1 MFTTKSSSLGNHS
14 SCSSSL
20 QHMLWSDQS
29 SSTNSSLPRVGT
41 SPRTIFHPQPL
52 RGARSGLLR
61 FRSLSPE
68 QPWSVLGQRGS
79 QASRDET
86 DDRTT
91 HPSVQPTN
99 CDGPLYMSREQSSPP
114 KYRKSHR
121 CDDSRSE
128 IGCSPR
134 IPQDLPSR
142 ITCHQRKSPELTSTL
157 LEDTPSE
164 CSRLPL
170 VEQGAYDEQ
179 TVAATCG
186 SISRRPSST
195 TDRTDEDA
203 LSPLSPEL
211 PSEIDPQELLDF
223 LHEFEEERRCSKRNQ
238 TEPSP
243 HPTET
248 HCDNSSYS
256 RPSDEVERQR
266 GQHQVRQSAQ
276 NSTASD
282 IAQPPSSRN
291 HASQRTT
298 SPDDLHNF
306 LSADDSIPSLL
317 VKAPDSVPAPSK
329 SESRYRPPELFIGR
343 FVSDSQNHTRRLKTR
358 RKSDRLD
365 IRALPNYDDDSIDEG
380 T

>member
-1 MFTTKSSSLGNHS
+1 M
-14 SCSSSL
+14 SC
-20 QHMLWSDQS
+20 
-29 SSTNSSLPRVGT
+29 
-41 SPRTIFHPQPL
+41 
-52 RGARSGLLR
+52 
-61 FRSLSPE
+61 
-68 QPWSVLGQRGS
+68 
-79 QASRDET
+79 
-86 DDRTT
+86 
-91 HPSVQPTN
+91 
-99 CDGPLYMSREQSSPP
+99 EQSIPP
-114 KYRKSHR
+114 DYRKSHR
-121 CDDSRSE
+121 CGDSRSE

-134 IPQDLPSR
+134 TPQELPSR
-142 ITCHQRKSPELTSTL
+142 ITYHQQKSPELTHTL

-164 CSRLPL
+164 HSRLL
-170 VEQGAYDEQ
+170 FGEQRAYDEQ

-195 TDRTDEDA
+195 TDRTNEDA

-238 TEPSP
+238 IKPSP
-243 HPTET
+243 QPTET
-248 HCDNSSYS
+248 HYDKSSYS
-256 RPSDEVERQR
+256 RPSDGVERQR

-282 IAQPPSSRN
+282 IAQPPCSRN

-317 VKAPDSVPAPSK
+317 VKPPDSVPAPSK

-343 FVSDSQNHTRRLKTR
+343 FVSDSHNNTRRLKTR
-358 RKSDRLD
+358 RKSDRVD